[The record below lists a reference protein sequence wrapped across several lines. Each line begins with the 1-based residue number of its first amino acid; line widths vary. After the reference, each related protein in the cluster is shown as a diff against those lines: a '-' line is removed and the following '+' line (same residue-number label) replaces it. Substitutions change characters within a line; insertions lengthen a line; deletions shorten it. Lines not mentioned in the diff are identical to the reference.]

1 MRKNTKYLKR
11 TIALACAAVMAL
23 SMAACGSESTGDATG
38 GQDNTSGGTNT
49 VGIAQDNGY
58 AGPNYELTKDIY
70 GLVKS
75 EVNGLKYEYSD
86 HVYDDKHQL
95 IKVTREQWGGDDII
109 FTYGY
114 DEQGR
119 VVAIKEDYSLEDGGY
134 LETFITYNSKGQKEK
149 ETFTSDVSEKNGD
162 TYTYTYEYD
171 ELDRPI
177 FMTCTSTLTDY
188 VKTEE
193 YYYRESGKLDR
204 IDVVEP
210 DWSYIISGYMYDE
223 NDNCIFDNTYSA
235 ETGEAIYWNSYEYD
249 DVDSYVIS
257 SADYAQLNTS
267 DQWLYFEEATWLP
280 TPDSVMT
287 SVTFDSVRENNGHN
301 IYRFL
306 MSEDNDTART
316 DRYLYYQIV
325 EEVCGADYYDDLK
338 MQFFAKDANAI
349 TETQVVVRWDRV
361 DESDDGRVYIDIC
374 FPTEEADEY
383 DILGIE
389 RPKHHDYNTNSGGT
403 PYGEDSDWKNYD
415 HDGDGKINDQEFQ
428 DGMGAAIN
436 DMLKKME

>member
-11 TIALACAAVMAL
+11 AIALVCVAVMAL
-23 SMAACGSESTGDATG
+23 SVTACGSESTGDATG
-38 GQDNTSGGTNT
+38 GQGNTSGATNT

-58 AGPNYELTKDIY
+58 AGPTYELTKDIY

-95 IKVTREQWGGDDII
+95 VKVTREQWGGDDII

-114 DEQGR
+114 DDQGR
-119 VVAIKEDYSLEDGGY
+119 VVVIKEDYSLEDGGY
-134 LETFITYNSKGQKEK
+134 LETLITYNSKGQKET
-149 ETFTSDVSEKNGD
+149 EVFTSDVSEKNGD

-171 ELDRPI
+171 EQGRPI

-188 VKTEE
+188 VKTEKYTYNE
-193 YYYRESGKLDR
+193 KGKIDR

-249 DVDSYVIS
+249 DVDSYKVPS
-257 SADYAQLNTS
+257 TDYEQLNTS
-267 DQWLYFEEATWLP
+267 DQWLYFEEQPWFP
-280 TPDSVMT
+280 TPDSVNKNIT
-287 SVTFDSVRENNGHN
+287 YDSTRNNNGHN
-301 IYRFL
+301 IYRFFL
-306 MSEDNDTART
+306 STDNDTARA
-316 DRYLYYQIV
+316 DRYLYTDII
-325 EEVCGADYYDDLK
+325 EDVCGCDIYDEINHIQISNGDDG
-338 MQFFAKDANAI
+338 FAAI
-349 TETQVVVRWDRV
+349 TDTKVFIYWAATE
-361 DESDDGRVYIDIC
+361 EGRVYFDIC

-383 DILGIE
+383 DILGME
-389 RPKHHDYNTNSGGT
+389 RPSHDDDDDYLESA
-403 PYGEDSDWKNYD
+403 PYDEGSDWENYD
-415 HDGDGKINDQEFQ
+415 YDGDGEINGQEFQ
-428 DGMGAAIN
+428 DGFNAAVE
-436 DMLKKME
+436 DMLNQME